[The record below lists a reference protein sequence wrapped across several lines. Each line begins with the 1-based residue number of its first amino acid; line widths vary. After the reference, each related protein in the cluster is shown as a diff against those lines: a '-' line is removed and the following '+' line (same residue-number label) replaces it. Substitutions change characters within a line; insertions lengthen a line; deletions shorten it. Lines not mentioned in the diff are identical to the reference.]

1 MDPQELADVIEAV
14 LDAALAGG
22 MDPDVAEVSV
32 AFDKA
37 SGDATVKST
46 SGAGKSFE
54 LVVAA
59 ADIASAMGADVA
71 EDAADAAPAEMVA
84 A

>member
-1 MDPQELADVIEAV
+1 MEPQDLADVIEAV

-22 MDPDVAEVSV
+22 MDPDVSEIAI

-37 SGDATVKST
+37 SGDAMVKST
-46 SGAGKSFE
+46 SGEGKSFE
-54 LVVAA
+54 LAVSATE
-59 ADIASAMGADVA
+59 IASALGADVS
-71 EDAADAAPAEMVA
+71 EDAAEAPAAPVA